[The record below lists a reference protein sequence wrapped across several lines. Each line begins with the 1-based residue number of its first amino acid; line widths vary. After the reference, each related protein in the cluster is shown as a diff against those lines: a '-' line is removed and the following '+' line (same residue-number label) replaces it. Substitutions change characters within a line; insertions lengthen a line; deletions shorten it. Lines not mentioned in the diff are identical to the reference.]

1 MKKLFTFL
9 LLLLS
14 FSIFSQSYSV
24 IEKTAYSI
32 NGLRDFSFDEKGN
45 LWINDSKSI
54 SQYSALTPTITS
66 RKLLFSFPT
75 NIDDDLFL
83 NVKSNKDVLFFA
95 KGFGN
100 FLYKNNLGTTESTTL
115 ITFPVNNTIPNYYRI
130 DSLNKEISIL
140 SNPVGG
146 ESTTLTLDVYDFSG
160 KIVRNPFSKKQ
171 MYGMTATN
179 DGTGNYYLLQENG
192 SYKYR
197 MDVYDKTFKLLS
209 GFDLDLSTSNNYP
222 IGTLTD
228 AQGVIH
234 MAVINTSKDATNGIG
249 IYAFDNKGK
258 TLASLININK
268 YADPFVKPTSYLLQS
283 YGGSMYIGDKVNNQ
297 IIRVDYASSNLKTTN
312 LIAADIIK
320 STSDG
325 NFQLMPSS
333 NSTAKFNYSL
343 VNGDAV
349 NVDVNGIV
357 KILKI
362 GTAKI
367 KISQI
372 ETGGF
377 AAAEK
382 TINITINPP
391 TIKQARQ
398 TPIAQTATVYGRI
411 TANNQ
416 FGTTVFLQDAT
427 AGIAVFSDTLSKSVQ
442 VGDSV
447 SVTGTTALFNGL
459 FQLSGK
465 VSFQKFAGAAKVI
478 TPLPIKLSE
487 MRLYESQLVSIKDL
501 ELVDKKFVF
510 VPNTNYAV
518 SQFVKGSS
526 TTVKDTTF
534 SGEIR
539 IVTTT
544 NLIGRTKPQSVA
556 NVTGIISQFNGL
568 YQFQPRS
575 QEDMPTTQAATRT
588 TQGVAYDKTFDLV
601 AWNTNWL
608 GNKSNGPTNEPLQQA
623 NFKRVLDSLQADIF
637 VFEEVANQQFYRD
650 FVAQYTNYKGFCSS
664 TYSLVGAADDAQR
677 VCFLYKKGVVDSVS
691 ARPLL
696 KNATPLPNYPS
707 DPARFWASGRL
718 PFIFTADVNI
728 DGVKKRVNIVGLHA
742 RANTSASTNTLAE
755 RELQYRQRRYDVE
768 VLKDSLDKFYP
779 YDNLF
784 IVGDYNDDVDET
796 VSVITSTTESSYK
809 KYVDDTKNYQ
819 VITKALSDNGYRTY
833 LSQNNVI
840 DHIMVSNELTNTY
853 LQNSV
858 NVELPFMYLANYTT
872 TTSDHIPV
880 LARFQFIIN
889 APSEMMAN
897 VIDYQGINLT
907 WKDNTS
913 DEKGFEL
920 ERSVDNKIF
929 VKISDVVANTTA
941 FSDKKLEANKKYY
954 YRVRAITSEGTSKYA
969 TAEATTAVILGE
981 EPDTQTFFKISPNPS
996 NGVVNITLNDPTLNN
1011 AILNVSLMTIDGK
1024 IITQTEGKLAEINTE
1039 INTTLPKRATG
1050 TYLLR
1055 LEVKDKVGVLKVV
1068 KE

>member
-1 MKKLFTFL
+1 MKKLFTSL
-9 LLLLS
+9 LFLLS
-14 FSIFSQSYSV
+14 FSIFSQV
-24 IEKTAYSI
+24 
-32 NGLRDFSFDEKGN
+32 
-45 LWINDSKSI
+45 
-54 SQYSALTPTITS
+54 TI
-66 RKLLFSFPT
+66 
-75 NIDDDLFL
+75 
-83 NVKSNKDVLFFA
+83 
-95 KGFGN
+95 
-100 FLYKNNLGTTESTTL
+100 
-115 ITFPVNNTIPNYYRI
+115 IP
-130 DSLNKEISIL
+130 L
-140 SNPVGG
+140 
-146 ESTTLTLDVYDFSG
+146 
-160 KIVRNPFSKKQ
+160 
-171 MYGMTATN
+171 
-179 DGTGNYYLLQENG
+179 
-192 SYKYR
+192 
-197 MDVYDKTFKLLS
+197 
-209 GFDLDLSTSNNYP
+209 
-222 IGTLTD
+222 
-228 AQGVIH
+228 
-234 MAVINTSKDATNGIG
+234 
-249 IYAFDNKGK
+249 
-258 TLASLININK
+258 
-268 YADPFVKPTSYLLQS
+268 
-283 YGGSMYIGDKVNNQ
+283 
-297 IIRVDYASSNLKTTN
+297 
-312 LIAADIIK
+312 
-320 STSDG
+320 
-325 NFQLMPSS
+325 
-333 NSTAKFNYSL
+333 
-343 VNGDAV
+343 
-349 NVDVNGIV
+349 
-357 KILKI
+357 
-362 GTAKI
+362 
-367 KISQI
+367 
-372 ETGGF
+372 
-377 AAAEK
+377 
-382 TINITINPP
+382 

-398 TPIAQTATVYGRI
+398 IPLAQTATVYGRI

-416 FGTTVFLQDAT
+416 FGATVFLQDAT
-427 AGIAVFSDTLSKSVQ
+427 AGIAVFSDSLSKTVQ

-447 SVTGTTALFNGL
+447 TVTGTTALFNGL

-465 VSFQKFAGAAKVI
+465 VSFQKFAGATKAIV
-478 TPLPIKLSE
+478 PLPIKLSE
-487 MRLYESQLVSIKDL
+487 MKLHEAELVSIKDL

-518 SQFVKGSS
+518 KHFVKGSS
-526 TTVKDTTF
+526 TTIKDTTY

-539 IVTTT
+539 IVNTT

-556 NVTGIISQFNGL
+556 NVTGIVSQFNGL

-575 QEDMPTTQAATRT
+575 QDDMPNTQSTIRT

-637 VFEEVANQQFYRD
+637 VFEEVSNQQFYRD
-650 FVAQYTNYKGFCSS
+650 FVAKYTNYKGFCSS
-664 TYSLVGAADDAQR
+664 TYSLGGVADESQR
-677 VCFLYKKGVVDSVS
+677 VCFLYKKGVVDSVA

-696 KNATPLPNYPS
+696 KNANLLPSYPS

-718 PFIFTADVNI
+718 PFMFTADVNI
-728 DGVKKRVNIVGLHA
+728 DGVKKRVNIIGLHA

-779 YDNLF
+779 NDNLF

-819 VITKALSDNGYRTY
+819 VITKALSDNGYRSY

-889 APSEMMAN
+889 SPSEMTAN
-897 VIDYQGINLT
+897 MVDYQGINLD
-907 WKDNTS
+907 WKDNTL

-920 ERSVDNKIF
+920 ERSEDNKTF
-929 VKISDVVANTTA
+929 TKISDVAANTTT

-981 EPDTQTFFKISPNPS
+981 ETETQTFFKISPNPS
-996 NGVVNITLNDPTLNN
+996 NGLVNITLNDPTLDN

-1024 IITQTEGKLAEINTE
+1024 NIIQTEGKLTEINSD

-1055 LEVKDKVGVLKVV
+1055 LELKDKVGVLKMV

>member
-1 MKKLFTFL
+1 MKKLFTSLLFL
-9 LLLLS
+9 SSFSLLS
-14 FSIFSQSYSV
+14 QVTI
-24 IEKTAYSI
+24 I
-32 NGLRDFSFDEKGN
+32 
-45 LWINDSKSI
+45 
-54 SQYSALTPTITS
+54 PTT
-66 RKLLFSFPT
+66 
-75 NIDDDLFL
+75 
-83 NVKSNKDVLFFA
+83 VKQ
-95 KGFGN
+95 
-100 FLYKNNLGTTESTTL
+100 T
-115 ITFPVNNTIPNYYRI
+115 
-130 DSLNKEISIL
+130 
-140 SNPVGG
+140 
-146 ESTTLTLDVYDFSG
+146 
-160 KIVRNPFSKKQ
+160 
-171 MYGMTATN
+171 
-179 DGTGNYYLLQENG
+179 
-192 SYKYR
+192 
-197 MDVYDKTFKLLS
+197 
-209 GFDLDLSTSNNYP
+209 
-222 IGTLTD
+222 
-228 AQGVIH
+228 
-234 MAVINTSKDATNGIG
+234 
-249 IYAFDNKGK
+249 
-258 TLASLININK
+258 
-268 YADPFVKPTSYLLQS
+268 
-283 YGGSMYIGDKVNNQ
+283 
-297 IIRVDYASSNLKTTN
+297 
-312 LIAADIIK
+312 
-320 STSDG
+320 
-325 NFQLMPSS
+325 
-333 NSTAKFNYSL
+333 
-343 VNGDAV
+343 
-349 NVDVNGIV
+349 
-357 KILKI
+357 
-362 GTAKI
+362 
-367 KISQI
+367 
-372 ETGGF
+372 
-377 AAAEK
+377 
-382 TINITINPP
+382 
-391 TIKQARQ
+391 RQ
-398 TPIAQTATVYGRI
+398 TPLAQTATVYGRI

-427 AGIAVFSDTLSKSVQ
+427 AGIAVFSDSLSKSVQ

-447 SVTGTTALFNGL
+447 SVTGTTVLFNGL

-465 VSFQKFAGAAKVI
+465 VSFQKFAGATKAI

-487 MRLYESQLVSIKDL
+487 MKLHESELVSIRDL

-518 SQFVKGSS
+518 KQFVKGIS
-526 TTVKDTTF
+526 TVIKDTTF

-539 IVTTT
+539 IVNTT
-544 NLIGRTKPQSVA
+544 NLIGRTKPQSVV
-556 NVTGIISQFNGL
+556 NVTGIVSQFNGL

-575 QEDMPTTQAATRT
+575 QDDMPNTQAATRT
-588 TQGVAYDKTFDLV
+588 TQGIAYDKTFDLV

-608 GNKSNGPTNEPLQQA
+608 GNKNNGPINEPLQQA

-650 FVAQYTNYKGFCSS
+650 FVTKYTNYKGFCSS
-664 TYSLVGAADDAQR
+664 TFSLGGVADDAQR

-696 KNATPLPNYPS
+696 KNATLLPNYPS

-718 PFIFTADVNI
+718 PFMFTADVNI

-779 YDNLF
+779 DDNLF

-840 DHIMVSNELTNTY
+840 DHIMVSNELSNTY

-897 VIDYQGINLT
+897 VLDYQGINLI

-920 ERSVDNKIF
+920 ERSVDNKTFI
-929 VKISDVVANTTA
+929 KISDVVANTTT

-969 TAEATTAVILGE
+969 TAEATTAIILGE
-981 EPDTQTFFKISPNPS
+981 EVETQTFFKIFPNPS
-996 NGVVNITLNDPTLNN
+996 NGVVNIILNDPTLNN
-1011 AILNVSLMTIDGK
+1011 AILNVSLITIDGK
-1024 IITQTEGKLAEINTE
+1024 IITQIEGKLFEINAEINA
-1039 INTTLPKRATG
+1039 ILPKRATG

-1055 LEVKDKVGVLKVV
+1055 LEVKDKVEILKVV